1 MLTDYALKE
10 GQVNGLTAALTRTRD
25 YQLVSVVLDNCQITD
40 SMCATLLDA
49 LLEQKHLQEFVY
61 KRNAFGEQALE
72 ALRPILQLAPPH
84 NLHELRLVNCE
95 TQTRIM
101 QDLLRTLADS
111 ESNYLRS
118 LALVQMK
125 INFGLHDL
133 ADIVSDSKFLTDLD
147 LSANDC
153 MPHHFAPLLK
163 AIAHNKTL

>member
-1 MLTDYALKE
+1 M
-10 GQVNGLTAALTRTRD
+10 
-25 YQLVSVVLDNCQITD
+25 VLDNCQITD

-49 LLEQKHLQEFVY
+49 LLGQKHLQEFVY

-101 QDLLRTLADS
+101 QDLLGTLAES
-111 ESNYLRS
+111 ESNHLRS

-125 INFGLHDL
+125 INFGLRDL
-133 ADIVSDSKFLTDLD
+133 ASLVSNSEFLSELD
-147 LSANDC
+147 LSCNDC

-163 AIAHNKTL
+163 ALAHNKTL